1 MLHIHPLLAKILL
14 RYKLHLLCSETVKQ
28 HISDRAYNTVTQ
40 QPFCKIAF
48 LRCLRRQRVLFIC
61 CVCARWQMGAVGS
74 PSLPPSPQVGSVWV
88 YDPVLSEDEL
98 VVVESFGCRRIP
110 VNEACRRAVSHPT
123 LFFMLHCGMAMY
135 TNLLGAN
142 WGREGL
148 RHVAILGNP
157 LSSYHLR

>member
-1 MLHIHPLLAKILL
+1 M
-14 RYKLHLLCSETVKQ
+14 
-28 HISDRAYNTVTQ
+28 D
-40 QPFCKIAF
+40 
-48 LRCLRRQRVLFIC
+48 
-61 CVCARWQMGAVGS
+61 AVGS

-110 VNEACRRAVSHPT
+110 VNEACRRAVSQPT
-123 LFFMLHCGMAMY
+123 LFFMLHCAMAMY
-135 TNLLGAN
+135 TNLLEAN

>member
-1 MLHIHPLLAKILL
+1 MSQTSREFSSFAVPVPDSEWVLLDPL
-14 RYKLHLLCSETVKQ
+14 
-28 HISDRAYNTVTQ
+28 
-40 QPFCKIAF
+40 
-48 LRCLRRQRVLFIC
+48 
-61 CVCARWQMGAVGS
+61 

-98 VVVESFGCRRIP
+98 VVVESFGCLRIP
-110 VNEACRRAVSHPT
+110 VNEACCRAVTHPT

-148 RHVAILGNP
+148 RQVAILGNP

>member
-1 MLHIHPLLAKILL
+1 MQNSVRLSERSQTSREFSSFAVPVPDSEWVLLDPLPSL
-14 RYKLHLLCSETVKQ
+14 
-28 HISDRAYNTVTQ
+28 
-40 QPFCKIAF
+40 PP
-48 LRCLRRQRVLFIC
+48 
-61 CVCARWQMGAVGS
+61 

-98 VVVESFGCRRIP
+98 VVVESFGCLRIP
-110 VNEACRRAVSHPT
+110 VNEACCRAVTHPT

-148 RHVAILGNP
+148 RQVAILGNP